1 MNAQNPGRFLM
12 GSDVDEDVDTDA
24 GEDEDAGTG
33 KGASGILGGSCPL
46 GTLS

>member
-12 GSDVDEDVDTDA
+12 GADVDEDVDTDTYEGEGA
-24 GEDEDAGTG
+24 GIGAG
-33 KGASGILGGSCPL
+33 GIRGGSCPL

>member
-12 GSDVDEDVDTDA
+12 GADADVDEDVDTGA
-24 GEDEDAGTG
+24 GAG
-33 KGASGILGGSCPL
+33 GILGGLCPL

>member
-12 GSDVDEDVDTDA
+12 GADVDEDVDTDTDTDA
-24 GEDEDAGTG
+24 GEGAGI
-33 KGASGILGGSCPL
+33 GAGGILGGSCPL